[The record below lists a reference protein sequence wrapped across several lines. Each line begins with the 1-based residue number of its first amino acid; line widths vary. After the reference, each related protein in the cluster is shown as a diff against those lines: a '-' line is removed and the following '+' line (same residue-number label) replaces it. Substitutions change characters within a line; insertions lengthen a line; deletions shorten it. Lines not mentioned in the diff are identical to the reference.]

1 MSFRPPPY
9 RGYEFL
15 FSTRQKMRSV
25 LGGLSVLCNGGKI
38 QFFTKKILFP
48 DYSYVQDGTNRTIII
63 DEDSNVPF
71 DNTRPTHYYSYS
83 GYTNDYGH
91 TNSYTN
97 YDDANTENR
106 LAAQQPFPNYRP
118 FMGNSFFNSNGWHQ
132 PGWQH
137 PDIPWKGPKEF
148 VIDPNEFNNLELIV
162 SGSAHGNLLVTRSS
176 NNTSS
181 IKVKTQIL
189 LSDEILQDKVEILV
203 SDDSPNYILQVKT
216 PEFCGFPNCVL
227 TNIDIT
233 FPRDL
238 KGFGKFSINVINL
251 NINDDDLK
259 NITFDNVDWKL
270 NPSINV
276 KGLKSREISV
286 KSRGQIS
293 GNYYIDDSLLLQTSN
308 SQINATTNSFSDST
322 PKSIK
327 LVTSNAAI
335 RGSFPLALL
344 FKAHTSNS
352 GIDLNIVRASQ
363 NNSGK
368 IILGTSNGKI
378 NGVYDVD
385 GEWHASTSNGN
396 INAKLNLVNS
406 SELVRISG
414 MTSNGKINTLV
425 SDSYKGRFNLQT
437 SNGKSAIEGSH
448 DQINYNVNTS
458 SSKSGYKGENNN
470 NELTLRS
477 SNGKIDLEFF

>member
-9 RGYEFL
+9 RGY
-15 FSTRQKMRSV
+15 
-25 LGGLSVLCNGGKI
+25 GHYY
-38 QFFTKKILFP
+38 
-48 DYSYVQDGTNRTIII
+48 YSYVQDGTHRTIII

-132 PGWQH
+132 PGWHQ

-293 GNYYIDDSLLLQTSN
+293 GNYYIDDSLLLETSN

-352 GIDLNIVRASQ
+352 GIDLNIARASQ

-437 SNGKSAIEGSH
+437 SNGKSAIERSH